1 MLLDSKVTLEIHMSS
16 QFGPSLLWEKRGP
29 NTSLCSGLSSPE
41 RRLQVESAQVLIVF
55 MATANIGMA
64 NLERLITALIL

>member
-1 MLLDSKVTLEIHMSS
+1 MWVL
-16 QFGPSLLWEKRGP
+16 SLAHHYYRRNGVQS
-29 NTSLCSGLSSPE
+29 TTLCSGLSSPE
-41 RRLQVESAQVLIVF
+41 GRLQVESAPVLIVF